1 MNPGKLNKWIDVL
14 KYTPS
19 GYSKQR
25 SIYGSYKYLPRV
37 IYSKNASA
45 VEGAE
50 ITIKKCDINRHEALR
65 INGRYYLI
73 ANIDDTDRAY
83 LKLNVASVKLTEF
96 TGKRISASIG
106 ELNRPIN
113 MEIEIARF
121 WGVLNE
127 KYIKHEQQIPNV
139 ELESGLILTTPRA
152 VLLQS
157 GDTIIANMGD
167 EKVEYAVLIA
177 HTSDEF
183 VNDYEIVRAVDA

>member
-14 KYTPS
+14 EYTPL
-19 GYSKQR
+19 GYSKRR
-25 SIYGSYKYLPRV
+25 SIYCSYKYLPRA
-37 IYSKNASA
+37 IYSKNAAA

-50 ITIKKCDINRHEALR
+50 ILIKKCDINRHEALR
-65 INGRYYLI
+65 INGRHYLI

-83 LKLNVASVKLTEF
+83 LKLNAAAVKLTEF
-96 TGKRISASIG
+96 TGKRTSSEIG

-113 MEIEIARF
+113 KEVDIARF

-127 KYIKHEQQIPNV
+127 KYIKHDQQIPNA
-139 ELESGLILTTPRA
+139 ELEAGLILTTPKA

-157 GDTIIANMGD
+157 GDTIIANLGD

-177 HTSDEF
+177 HTADEF
-183 VNDYEIVRAVDA
+183 INDYEIVRTVDA

>member
-14 KYTPS
+14 KYTLS
-19 GYSKQR
+19 GYVKRR
-25 SIYGSYKYLPRV
+25 SIYCAYKYLPRV

-65 INGRYYLI
+65 INGRHYLI

-83 LKLNVASVKLTEF
+83 LTLSAAAVKLTEF

-113 MEIEIARF
+113 TEVDIDKF

-127 KYIKHEQQIPNV
+127 KYINHEQQIPNA
-139 ELESGLILTTPRA
+139 ELESGLILTTPKA

-177 HTSDEF
+177 HTADEF
-183 VNDYEIVRAVDA
+183 INDYEIVKVVDA

>member
-19 GYSKQR
+19 GYSKRR

-50 ITIKKCDINRHEALR
+50 ITIKKCDINRHETLK

-73 ANIDDTDRAY
+73 ANIDDTDKEY
-83 LKLNVASVKLTEF
+83 LTLNAATVKLTEF

-113 MEIEIARF
+113 SEVAIAKF

-127 KYIKHEQQIPNV
+127 KYIKHEQQIPNA
-139 ELESGLILTTPRA
+139 ELESGLILTTPKA

-177 HTSDEF
+177 HTADEF
-183 VNDYEIVRAVDA
+183 INDYEIVRVVDA